1 MINDMR
7 TTMYIAMFALFFSL
21 FSCEEKEPISG
32 ATYNKTCITGYVVPE
47 YFSTGK
53 VDSGIKFALGGNVI
67 TSGDAFKKL
76 SQKYNDVS
84 YNRYTVHGP
93 CQALEDG
100 LCKMKVE
107 TIKPFDATHPADS
120 DISDLIECQYISFCD
135 YIRSGYQKEGE
146 DDEQDLELFGYTLDE
161 GAKLLKEDLQ
171 NINYD
176 NTQLMTEDFVLTFKK
191 EPEEKGVYRFI
202 LTLQTQDKEINK
214 VFEYEF

>member
-1 MINDMR
+1 MINDMK
-7 TTMYIAMFALFFSL
+7 TTIYIAMLALFFSL

-32 ATYNKTCITGYVVPE
+32 LIYRKTFITAYLEPE
-47 YFSTGK
+47 YFWTEK
-53 VDSGIKFALGGNVI
+53 VDSGVKFTLRGNVI
-67 TSGDAFKKL
+67 TSGDAYKKL
-76 SQKYNDVS
+76 SEKYNDLS
-84 YNRYTVHGP
+84 YNRNTLDRP
-93 CQALEDG
+93 RRALSDG
-100 LCKMKVE
+100 LRKIKVE

-135 YIRSGYQKEGE
+135 YIRSEYQKEGE

>member
-1 MINDMR
+1 MINDMK
-7 TTMYIAMFALFFSL
+7 TTIYIAMLALFFSL
-21 FSCEEKEPISG
+21 FSCEKEEPISG

-53 VDSGIKFALGGNVI
+53 VDSGMKFALRGNVI

-107 TIKPFDATHPADS
+107 TIKPFDAEHPADS

-171 NINYD
+171 NINYE
-176 NTQLMTEDFVLTFKK
+176 NTQLMTEDLVLTFKK

-202 LTLQTQDKEINK
+202 LTLQTQDKGINK

>member
-1 MINDMR
+1 MINDMK
-7 TTMYIAMFALFFSL
+7 TTMYIAMLALFFSL
-21 FSCEEKEPISG
+21 FSCEEEEPISG

-53 VDSGIKFALGGNVI
+53 VDSGMKFALRGNVI
-67 TSGDAFKKL
+67 TSGDAFKRL

-107 TIKPFDATHPADS
+107 TIKPFDATHPVGS
-120 DISDLIECQYISFCD
+120 DISDLIECRYISFYD
-135 YIRSGYQKEGE
+135 YVLSGYQEEEKAW
-146 DDEQDLELFGYTLDE
+146 EQYLDLTEYCNFE
-161 GAKLLKEDLQ
+161 GAKLMMVNLRSL
-171 NINYD
+171 NYN
-176 NTQLMTEDFVLTFKK
+176 NTQLMGTDFVLTFKK

>member
-1 MINDMR
+1 MINDMK
-7 TTMYIAMFALFFSL
+7 TTMYIAMLALLCSL
-21 FSCEEKEPISG
+21 WSCEEEEPISG

-53 VDSGIKFALGGNVI
+53 VDSGVKFHLRGDVI
-67 TSGDAFKKL
+67 TSGTAFKKL
-76 SQKYNDVS
+76 SQKYNDLS
-84 YNRYTVHGP
+84 YNRYTVYGP

-107 TIKPFDATHPADS
+107 TIKPFDATHPAGS
-120 DISDLIECQYISFCD
+120 NISDLIECRYISFCD
-135 YIRSGYQKEGE
+135 YIRSGYQEEEKVW
-146 DDEQDLELFGYTLDE
+146 EQYLDLEEYCSFE
-161 GAKLLKEDLQ
+161 GAKLMVANLQ
-171 NINYD
+171 SLNYN
-176 NTQLMTEDFVLTFKK
+176 NTQLMGTDFVLTFKK